1 MDGSIKLLS
10 SDGAKTLETATGHCA
25 PVTCVA
31 LSPDSSY
38 LVTGSRDTTVLLWR
52 IHKAFAARTSGI
64 AEPSSVAGTPPTLTN
79 SNTLANVLADKSWRH
94 RIEGPLHVLR
104 GHRREILSCCV
115 SSDLGIVVSS
125 SESSDVLL
133 HSVRRG
139 RLIRRLVGVEA
150 HSLCL
155 SSEGVVMTW
164 NKLQHT
170 LSTYT
175 LNGVLIARA
184 EFLLTGSIGCMEISM
199 DGQNALI
206 GVNSFSAC
214 DKANNSQFLN
224 LKQTEDSDLESEET
238 QDSNKL
244 DIPLPSICFL
254 DLHTLKV

>member
-1 MDGSIKLLS
+1 
-10 SDGAKTLETATGHCA
+10 
-25 PVTCVA
+25 
-31 LSPDSSY
+31 
-38 LVTGSRDTTVLLWR
+38 
-52 IHKAFAARTSGI
+52 
-64 AEPSSVAGTPPTLTN
+64 
-79 SNTLANVLADKSWRH
+79 
-94 RIEGPLHVLR
+94 
-104 GHRREILSCCV
+104 
-115 SSDLGIVVSS
+115 
-125 SESSDVLL
+125 
-133 HSVRRG
+133 
-139 RLIRRLVGVEA
+139 
-150 HSLCL
+150 
-155 SSEGVVMTW
+155 MTW